1 VINPLKSHQTS
12 NEATPLVKFY
22 ISATLSLCHSI
33 VWVTTAHAQ
42 PTPLSEDVPSVAA
55 TPLPEPSLTEVQQ
68 HEIREAVRQEVTES
82 NLIDDQIEEEVG
94 QTFGWTIDLLNLLIT
109 VLIAIPILTG
119 LGAIYLRQ
127 SIIDRL
133 VREIKRQ
140 LQDEIRQEV
149 DTQLKTQVA
158 EELNK
163 QIERFNI
170 DIANRLQNLYLSAEQ
185 EKDRLIQQIT
195 ALTTIASPVI
205 SADEKEL
212 VLEELAQATPLII
225 QEEFASPKI
234 KERIHT
240 LTQQLETL
248 ESEYPQLLT
257 ANDYVNQG
265 DAYYFDRRP
274 DEALES
280 YETAIAKDPTLFS
293 AWLGKSKALRRL
305 GRLDAAIAANERVIE
320 LSPTNHRG
328 WFGKAFALQDL
339 QRYADALPLIDRAI
353 ELSPNTHYLWKHR
366 GYLLT
371 KLGQFSEAETC
382 FDRAAALNPTSSGT
396 FYSRAYYHAAQAQTD
411 LAIAN
416 LTRAIELYP
425 YFRELVKTDPDFDS
439 LRSDERFQQLSAIAS
454 R

>member
-1 VINPLKSHQTS
+1 MKLYL
-12 NEATPLVKFY
+12 A
-22 ISATLSLCHSI
+22 ATLSFCHSMA
-33 VWVTTAHAQ
+33 WVTAIQAQ
-42 PTPLSEDVPSVAA
+42 PTPILEEVPSVAA
-55 TPLPEPSLTEVQQ
+55 TPLPEPLLTEVQQ
-68 HEIREAVRQEVTES
+68 NEIQNAVRQEVIEN
-82 NLIDDQIEEEVG
+82 NLIEDQIEEEVS

-119 LGAIYLRQ
+119 LGALYLRQ

-149 DTQLKTQVA
+149 DTQLKGQVA

-163 QIERFNI
+163 QIERFNA

-195 ALTTIASPVI
+195 ALTTIESPII
-205 SADEKEL
+205 SADETEIVLQEL
-212 VLEELAQATPLII
+212 GQTSPLII
-225 QEEFASPKI
+225 QEEFASSKI

-280 YETAIAKDPTLFS
+280 YETAIAKDSTLFS

-305 GRLDAAIAANERVIE
+305 GRLDEAIAANERVIE

-339 QRYADALPLIDRAI
+339 QRYTEALPLIDRAI
-353 ELSPNTHYLWKHR
+353 ELSPNIHYLWKHR

-371 KLGQFSEAETC
+371 KLGQFAAAEPC
-382 FDRAAALNPTSSGT
+382 FDRAIDLNPTSSGT
-396 FYSRAYYHAAQAQTD
+396 FYSRAYYHAAQAQVEQ
-411 LAIAN
+411 AIAN
-416 LTRAIELYP
+416 LKRAIELYP
-425 YFRELVKTDPDFDS
+425 FFGELVKTDPDFDS
-439 LRSDERFQQLSAIAS
+439 LRSDERFQKLSAIVS
-454 R
+454 P

>member
-1 VINPLKSHQTS
+1 MKLYILALLWLCS
-12 NEATPLVKFY
+12 NLYCAIAV
-22 ISATLSLCHSI
+22 
-33 VWVTTAHAQ
+33 AQ
-42 PTPLSEDVPSVAA
+42 PTPLDEDVPSITA
-55 TPLPEPSLTEVQQ
+55 TPLPEPMLTDVQKTEV
-68 HEIREAVRQEVTES
+68 RNAMRQELLES
-82 NLIDDQIEEEVG
+82 SLIEDQIEDEVS
-94 QTFGWTIDLLNLLIT
+94 QTFGWTINLLNLLIT

-119 LGAIYLRQ
+119 LGALYLRQ

-133 VREIKRQ
+133 VREIKKQ

-149 DTQLKTQVA
+149 DAQLKAQVA

-163 QIERFNI
+163 QIERFNA
-170 DIANRLQNLYLSAEQ
+170 DITNRLQTLYQSAEQ
-185 EKDRLIQQIT
+185 EKDRIIQQIT
-195 ALTTIASPVI
+195 ALTTIAPPII
-205 SADEKEL
+205 STDEKEL
-212 VLEELAQATPLII
+212 ALQELVRTSPLIV
-225 QEEFASPKI
+225 QEEFVSPTI

-240 LTQQLETL
+240 LTQQLESI
-248 ESEYPQLLT
+248 ESEFPQLLT

-274 DEALES
+274 NDALES

-305 GRLDAAIAANERVIE
+305 GRLDEAIAANETVIE

-339 QRYADALPLIDRAI
+339 QRYTEALPLIERAI

-371 KLGQFSEAETC
+371 KLGRFSEAEAC
-382 FDRAAALNPTSSGT
+382 FDQAAALNPTSSGT
-396 FYSRAYYHAAQAQTD
+396 FYTRAYFYAAQNQIEQ
-411 LAIAN
+411 AIAH
-416 LTRAIELYP
+416 LKQAIELYP
-425 YFRELVKTDPDFDS
+425 HFRDVVKTDPDFDG
-439 LRSDERFQQLSAIAS
+439 LRSDERFREFNAIAP

>member
-1 VINPLKSHQTS
+1 
-12 NEATPLVKFY
+12 VKRY
-22 ISATLSLCHSI
+22 LSATLSFCHSI
-33 VWVTTAHAQ
+33 AWVTAAQAQ
-42 PTPLSEDVPSVAA
+42 PTPLVEDVPSIIA
-55 TPLPEPSLTEVQQ
+55 TPLPEPLLTDVQQ
-68 HEIREAVRQEVTES
+68 NEIREAVRQEVTDN
-82 NLIDDQIEEEVG
+82 NLIEDQIEEEVG

-149 DTQLKTQVA
+149 DTQLKAQVA

-163 QIERFNI
+163 QIEHFNI
-170 DIANRLQNLYLSAEQ
+170 DIAERLQNLYLSAEQ

-205 SADEKEL
+205 SADEKEYAL
-212 VLEELAQATPLII
+212 QELAQTSPLII

-274 DEALES
+274 EEALES
-280 YETAIAKDPTLFS
+280 YETAIAKDSTLFS
-293 AWLGKSKALRRL
+293 AWLGKSKTLRRL
-305 GRLDAAIAANERVIE
+305 GRFDDAIAANEKVIE

-339 QRYADALPLIDRAI
+339 QRYTDALPLIDRAI
-353 ELSPNTHYLWKHR
+353 ELSPNVHYLWKHR

-371 KLGQFSEAETC
+371 KLERFAEAEPC

-396 FYSRAYYHAAQAQTD
+396 FYSRAYYHAAQAQVEQ
-411 LAIAN
+411 AIAD

-425 YFRELVKTDPDFDS
+425 AFSELIKTDPDFDS
-439 LRSDERFQQLSAIAS
+439 LRSDQRFQKLAAIAS